1 MSEEELRVHRERKD
15 QKHRGQGQRHHG
27 STAYYKDDDY
37 EPQYH
42 HVRRHYRSRKSEERD
57 YEKHHSRHSTRHPHH
72 KSYEYHH
79 AMGGGYEDYPTT
91 VHHDRRYDSSGDER
105 SRYYYD
111 DSDDYMPHELT
122 IEDVRRIEGR
132 PYYHH
137 RYEGESDG
145 LVDQLCD
152 DYHGDYTE
160 HHHEKHA
167 KPYRH
172 HDLERYHRYGL
183 YDFDDPMSD
192 SDYDDLDEYT
202 GKYHDEDPIFHP
214 SHHVK
219 RHYDEE

>member
-1 MSEEELRVHRERKD
+1 
-15 QKHRGQGQRHHG
+15 
-27 STAYYKDDDY
+27 
-37 EPQYH
+37 
-42 HVRRHYRSRKSEERD
+42 
-57 YEKHHSRHSTRHPHH
+57 
-72 KSYEYHH
+72 
-79 AMGGGYEDYPTT
+79 MGDRYEDYPTT
-91 VHHDRRYDSSGDER
+91 VHHERRYDSSGDER
-105 SRYYYD
+105 SYYYGD

-122 IEDVRRIEGR
+122 IEEVRRRIEGR

-145 LVDQLCD
+145 LVDQLYD

-160 HHHEKHA
+160 HHHKKHA